1 MSKNFGTR
9 KAFRGHL
16 ISDKELSDLAK
27 EYAASMFHAL
37 AMNHP
42 VKLVTLDQTDAAPD
56 TKEIRLKETGA
67 PFFTIA
73 SPKLEGISKFTTT
86 QELRQLVLEQ
96 CRCVITTTLD
106 LWPKEHAGSPIYLLI
121 ESTVALTPKD
131 GKITADVALHLAG
144 AKKESACAPSETLD
158 GLAVGPLEI
167 VETLKPTQSD

>member
-9 KAFRGHL
+9 KAFRGHI

-42 VKLVTLDQTDAAPD
+42 VKLVTLDQTDAEPD

-67 PFFTIA
+67 PFFTVA

-86 QELRQLVLEQ
+86 HELRQLVLEQ

-106 LWPKEHAGSPIYLLI
+106 LWPKEHAGSPIYLLV
-121 ESTVALTPKD
+121 ESTVSLTPKD
-131 GKITADVALHLAG
+131 GKITVDVALHLAG
-144 AKKESACAPSETLD
+144 AKKESAVAPSE
-158 GLAVGPLEI
+158 PLEGLPVRPLEV
-167 VETLKPTQSD
+167 VEPLNSTKSE